1 MKSIKT
7 TDLRD
12 GMKFDKPVYMDGDNV
27 FVPPGIPIRQKDID
41 RLVRW
46 EIDEVRTDG
55 SLVVD
60 TPKAVEP
67 TVDLSGFKDLPSG
80 DKANLDAYLRA
91 IDEYEHIANAVAQG
105 EEVDRAKVDAT
116 VNLILEKVKDN
127 RNEMVQLIL
136 MGGRIERKIAAG
148 IINVT
153 ILSTIMGTILKFT
166 SHRLIQLAT
175 GALLY
180 DIGMVKVPKSILKKK
195 DKLTPDEL
203 NQIRTHPIHS
213 YRIISKE
220 LKYPEE
226 IGIIALQHHEHWDG
240 QGYPRKLRGEDINLA
255 ARIVA
260 VADSYIAM
268 INTRPHRNSMI
279 GYSAMKNV
287 LSDNGRQYHSWRGKS
302 KFTTM
307 LTKLGIRHIRS
318 RPYHPQTCGK
328 IESFWRNL
336 YQECLTK
343 VPLATFEEAEAKIGE
358 YIEYYNFKRPHQGIG
373 NLIPSDRYYG
383 VAGQVKQIIAG
394 NTAAV
399 QEALPT
405 AAGYTPPT
413 YLVGNIGGRE
423 LRLVAKD
430 AEVTLSSLPEETI
443 NGNTNKT
450 CEPAGAAGAD
460 TAGDRPPA
468 DGGEPMPAGGS
479 IAGAVLPVDGGGAGG
494 GVESVGGEATGPE
507 NSIAIA
513 GEGTAENTGTAEP
526 AGEGTGETSQRAE
539 LPEAGG
545 ENGAADNP
553 ASGVGAVPQ
562 G

>member
-1 MKSIKT
+1 MTFMLKGQY
-7 TDLRD
+7 R
-12 GMKFDKPVYMDGDNV
+12 VYMIGFMDDNSRFMVGWGLYRFQKGDNV
-27 FVPPGIPIRQKDID
+27 Q
-41 RLVRW
+41 
-46 EIDEVRTDG
+46 EVFRAAIEKRG
-55 SLVVD
+55 M
-60 TPKAVEP
+60 PKE
-67 TVDLSGFKDLPSG
+67 
-80 DKANLDAYLRA
+80 
-91 IDEYEHIANAVAQG
+91 
-105 EEVDRAKVDAT
+105 
-116 VNLILEKVKDN
+116 
-127 RNEMVQLIL
+127 
-136 MGGRIERKIAAG
+136 
-148 IINVT
+148 
-153 ILSTIMGTILKFT
+153 
-166 SHRLIQLAT
+166 
-175 GALLY
+175 
-180 DIGMVKVPKSILKKK
+180 
-195 DKLTPDEL
+195 
-203 NQIRTHPIHS
+203 
-213 YRIISKE
+213 
-220 LKYPEE
+220 
-226 IGIIALQHHEHWDG
+226 
-240 QGYPRKLRGEDINLA
+240 
-255 ARIVA
+255 
-260 VADSYIAM
+260 
-268 INTRPHRNSMI
+268 
-279 GYSAMKNV
+279 V

-430 AEVTLSSLPEETI
+430 AEVTLSSLPEEKI
-443 NGNTNKT
+443 NGDTNKT
-450 CEPAGAAGAD
+450 CEPAGAAGAY

-479 IAGAVLPVDGGGAGG
+479 IAGAVLPVD
-494 GVESVGGEATGPE
+494 
-507 NSIAIA
+507 A